1 MAVGIFPPCF
11 LVLPFPDWLKYQGS
25 KNNLCSKEQCSNT
38 KYKHLI
44 RLNRNTKYKYKNRF
58 NSEVAA
64 TLLMPQ
70 YSLAEV
76 EKLLGLENI
85 KTKRKLD
92 VQAPIKE
99 PLMVDHGSKKP
110 RKLKQFT
117 LQEQVEILDELAAS
131 GGNKYR

>member
-1 MAVGIFPPCF
+1 M
-11 LVLPFPDWLKYQGS
+11 
-25 KNNLCSKEQCSNT
+25 
-38 KYKHLI
+38 
-44 RLNRNTKYKYKNRF
+44 KYKYKNRF
-58 NSEVAA
+58 SSEVAA

-76 EKLLGLENI
+76 EKLLGLENV
-85 KTKRKLD
+85 KTKRKPD
-92 VQAPIKE
+92 VLAPIKE
-99 PLMVDHGSKKP
+99 PLKEDDGSKKP

>member
-1 MAVGIFPPCF
+1 MALGIFPPCF
-11 LVLPFPDWLKYQGS
+11 LVLPFLDWLKYQGS
-25 KNNLCSKEQCSNT
+25 KNDPCSKQHCSNT

-44 RLNRNTKYKYKNRF
+44 MLNRNTNYKYKNRF

-64 TLLMPQ
+64 TLLMPHH
-70 YSLAEV
+70 SLAEV

-85 KTKRKLD
+85 KTKRKSD
-92 VQAPIKE
+92 AQAPIEE
-99 PLMVDHGSKKP
+99 PLKEDNGSKKP

>member
-1 MAVGIFPPCF
+1 
-11 LVLPFPDWLKYQGS
+11 
-25 KNNLCSKEQCSNT
+25 
-38 KYKHLI
+38 
-44 RLNRNTKYKYKNRF
+44 
-58 NSEVAA
+58 
-64 TLLMPQ
+64 MPQ

-85 KTKRKLD
+85 KAKRKSD

-99 PLMVDHGSKKP
+99 SLKEDDGSKKP

-117 LQEQVEILDELAAS
+117 LQEQVVILDELAAS